1 MTVESTIDYEGL
13 AQEAMRGVVRK
24 VLARTAK
31 SGLAG
36 DHHFYISFD
45 TEAPGVSLSR
55 RLKEKYPHE
64 MTIVLQHRFWDLIV
78 SEERFEVKLTFDGIP
93 ERLVVPFDAI
103 KVFFDPS
110 VRFGLQFEDPH
121 AGPEARAQS
130 AGSSFE
136 GLSTRGGAGRAT
148 HTRKSPRTRKAQSE
162 GAGAKPA
169 ATNGEASI
177 PPLPDDAALKVVG
190 GSGMAYEWATGS
202 EYGCRYELSASHG
215 EITRVA
221 SGMVTYQPTA
231 VDPATVRLERDDPA
245 IRARHRRSDR
255 HRQALANRTASVGQH
270 RMGGHVALNVEKW
283 IAAGATL
290 D

>member
-64 MTIVLQHRFWDLIV
+64 MTIVLQHRFWDLAV
-78 SEERFEVKLTFDGIP
+78 TEERFEVKLTFDGIP

-110 VRFGLQFEDPH
+110 VRFGLQFEDPN

-130 AGSSFE
+130 AGTTFD
-136 GLSTRGGAGRAT
+136 GLSTRAGATRAG
-148 HTRKSPRTRKAQSE
+148 HTRKATRARKSQADN
-162 GAGAKPA
+162 AKPP
-169 ATNGEASI
+169 ATNGEATSVSDTSADEAQQ
-177 PPLPDDAALKVVG
+177 PPPPTPLAANAGSKRAASADDETAGTAEAEAPARSG
-190 GSGMAYEWATGS
+190 GA
-202 EYGCRYELSASHG
+202 
-215 EITRVA
+215 EIV
-221 SGMVTYQPTA
+221 S
-231 VDPATVRLERDDPA
+231 
-245 IRARHRRSDR
+245 
-255 HRQALANRTASVGQH
+255 
-270 RMGGHVALNVEKW
+270 
-283 IAAGATL
+283 L
-290 D
+290 DKFRKK

>member
-64 MTIVLQHRFWDLIV
+64 MTIVLQHRFWDLAV
-78 SEERFEVKLTFDGIP
+78 TEERFEVKLTFDGIP

-110 VRFGLQFEDPH
+110 VRFGLQFEDPN
-121 AGPEARAQS
+121 AGPDARAPS
-130 AGSSFE
+130 TGATLD
-136 GLSTRGGAGRAT
+136 GLTPRGAARAA
-148 HTRKSPRTRKAQSE
+148 HTRKSPRSRKSAAIDGKPAPPANGAAAADTDGGAEDDAQRQATPLAANS
-162 GAGAKPA
+162 GAKRSALSDDETA
-169 ATNGEASI
+169 ASSSNDAEA
-177 PPLPDDAALKVVG
+177 PPRPG
-190 GSGMAYEWATGS
+190 GA
-202 EYGCRYELSASHG
+202 
-215 EITRVA
+215 EIV
-221 SGMVTYQPTA
+221 S
-231 VDPATVRLERDDPA
+231 
-245 IRARHRRSDR
+245 
-255 HRQALANRTASVGQH
+255 
-270 RMGGHVALNVEKW
+270 
-283 IAAGATL
+283 L
-290 D
+290 DKFRKK

>member
-64 MTIVLQHRFWDLIV
+64 MTIVLQHRFWDLV
-78 SEERFEVKLTFDGIP
+78 VGEDRFEVKLTFDGIP
-93 ERLVVPFDAI
+93 ERLVVPFEAI

-121 AGPEARAQS
+121 AGPEARAQQ
-130 AGSSFE
+130 AGNSFD
-136 GLSTRGGAGRAT
+136 GLATRGGARAG
-148 HTRKSPRTRKAQSE
+148 HTRKSPRARKAQSLDGKSGPISE
-162 GAGAKPA
+162 AAPA
-169 ATNGEASI
+169 APDGKAADHGQQPST
-177 PPLPDDAALKVVG
+177 PLAAN
-190 GSGMAYEWATGS
+190 SG
-202 EYGCRYELSASHG
+202 
-215 EITRVA
+215 
-221 SGMVTYQPTA
+221 
-231 VDPATVRLERDDPA
+231 
-245 IRARHRRSDR
+245 AR
-255 HRQALANRTASVGQH
+255 RTA
-270 RMGGHVALNVEKW
+270 MTDEET
-283 IAAGATL
+283 AGSNDAEAPAKTGAEIVSL
-290 D
+290 DKFRKK